1 MEMEKTCEF
10 CMLLKPVVYCEA
22 DAAHLCLSCDAKVH
36 SANALSNRHP
46 RTLVCEPCAHNLA
59 YIRCSDHQMFMCRD
73 CDRRHHDL
81 SSQHQ
86 RKVITSYMGS
96 PSAKDLAALW
106 GFGLKDLENNAPPD
120 QFISLS
126 NGRVNGAKV
135 TPKFVK
141 RSHSSAGGPSS
152 VSELNFTGP
161 VVSAEAEVG
170 STSNHTKALSL
181 RRRRENT
188 SLILQQ
194 ILDLERLQLTEGS
207 NNLKNGDSQNNVSS
221 LKNCTSWEMH
231 NKFDRLQSSLDLGPE
246 LLDWGSTHESPLSE
260 SFSLPLPDGDS
271 FWECKSPIQS
281 SQLWPQNLQDLGAY
295 AELERFDNSNM
306 PDVDLTFQNFEE
318 LFGEEQDLNNTLLEE
333 DMTCSSMENDSSID
347 RSDYSF
353 VKRVKDI
360 STASSVRTG
369 KSTHFGQGHGEHIP
383 TIKDC
388 PPPIRTNFSL
398 LSFSASRLS
407 SESSG
412 NEYLDSP
419 AANEQEVSCNSQLDS
434 KENLLPTHK
443 EKKKARLSVFRY
455 EKQARNTPRRA
466 RTNLKKQSIRGQVL
480 KVHCYQ
486 SDALNM
492 SRSF

>member
-46 RTLVCEPCAHNLA
+46 RTLVCEQCGHSLA

-81 SSQHQ
+81 SSQHP
-86 RKVITSYMGS
+86 RKVITSYVGS

-106 GFGLKDLENNAPPD
+106 GFGLKDLENTAPPD
-120 QFISLS
+120 QFISML
-126 NGRVNGAKV
+126 NGKVNGAKV
-135 TPKFVK
+135 TPKFFK
-141 RSHSSAGGPSS
+141 HSHSSARGSSS
-152 VSELNFTGP
+152 VSELDFTGP
-161 VVSAEAEVG
+161 VVSAESELG
-170 STSNHTKALSL
+170 STSNYTKALCL
-181 RRRRENT
+181 RKKQENT

-194 ILDLERLQLTEGS
+194 ILDLEKLQLAEGS
-207 NNLKNGDSQNNVSS
+207 NNLTRGESQNSVSS

-231 NKFDRLQSSLDLGPE
+231 NKVDRLHSSLDLGPE
-246 LLDWGSTHESPLSE
+246 LLDWDCTHESPVAE
-260 SFSLPLPDGDS
+260 SFPLPLPDVDS
-271 FWECKSPIQS
+271 FWECKSPVQS

-295 AELERFDNSNM
+295 AELECFDNSNM

-318 LFGEEQDLNNTLLEE
+318 LFGEEQDLNDTLVEE
-333 DMTCSSMENDSSID
+333 DMICSSMENDSSID
-347 RSDYSF
+347 RSDYRY
-353 VKRVKDI
+353 VKKVEDI
-360 STASSVRTG
+360 STDSSVRTG
-369 KSTHFGQGHGEHIP
+369 QSTHFGQGRSEHIP

-388 PPPIRTNFSL
+388 PPPIRTNFSS

-412 NEYLDSP
+412 NEYVVSP
-419 AANEQEVSCNSQLDS
+419 AANDQEVSCNSQVDG
-434 KENLLPTHK
+434 KENLLARHK
-443 EKKKARLSVFRY
+443 EKKKTRLY
-455 EKQARNTPRRA
+455 EKQARNTPRKA

-480 KVHCYQ
+480 
-486 SDALNM
+486 SSL
-492 SRSF
+492 S

>member
-46 RTLVCEPCAHNLA
+46 RTLVCESCGHNLA
-59 YIRCSDHQMFMCRD
+59 YIRCSDHQTFMCRD

-96 PSAKDLAALW
+96 PSAKYLAALW
-106 GFGLKDLENNAPPD
+106 GFGLKDLENATPPD
-120 QFISLS
+120 QFISTS
-126 NGRVNGAKV
+126 NGKVNGAKV
-135 TPKFVK
+135 TPKSFK
-141 RSHSSAGGPSS
+141 RSHSSPGGSS
-152 VSELNFTGP
+152 LASELDFTGL
-161 VVSAEAEVG
+161 VVSPESEVG
-170 STSNHTKALSL
+170 STSNYTKALCL
-181 RRRRENT
+181 RKWRENN

-207 NNLKNGDSQNNVSS
+207 NNLSSGESLNNVSS
-221 LKNCTSWEMH
+221 LKNY
-231 NKFDRLQSSLDLGPE
+231 
-246 LLDWGSTHESPLSE
+246 
-260 SFSLPLPDGDS
+260 GDS
-271 FWECKSPIQS
+271 FWECKSPVQS

-295 AELERFDNSNM
+295 AELECFDNSNM

-318 LFGEEQDLNNTLLEE
+318 LFDEEQDLNNTLLEE

-347 RSDYSF
+347 RSDYSY
-353 VKRVKDI
+353 VKKDI
-360 STASSVRTG
+360 STASSVHTG
-369 KSTHFGQGHGEHIP
+369 QSTHFGQGHGEHIP

-388 PPPIRTNFSL
+388 PPPIRTNFSS

-407 SESSG
+407 IESSG
-412 NEYLDSP
+412 NEYVDSP
-419 AANEQEVSCNSQLDS
+419 AANEEEVSCNSQMDS
-434 KENLLPTHK
+434 KENLLAMHK

-466 RTNLKKQSIRGQVL
+466 RTNLKKQPIRGQVL
-480 KVHCYQ
+480 KAHCYE
-486 SDALNM
+486 SDAINM

>member
-46 RTLVCEPCAHNLA
+46 RTLVCEPCGFNLA

-73 CDRRHHDL
+73 CDRRHHDDL

-86 RKVITSYMGS
+86 RKVITCYMGS

-106 GFGLKDLENNAPPD
+106 GFGLKDLENTPPD
-120 QFISLS
+120 QFISTA
-126 NGRVNGAKV
+126 NGKVNGAKV

-141 RSHSSAGGPSS
+141 RSHSSAGG
-152 VSELNFTGP
+152 
-161 VVSAEAEVG
+161 SAESEVG
-170 STSNHTKALSL
+170 STSNYTKAFCLL
-181 RRRRENT
+181 KRRENT

-207 NNLKNGDSQNNVSS
+207 NNLTSGESKNNLSS
-221 LKNCTSWEMH
+221 LKNGASWDMH
-231 NKFDRLQSSLDLGPE
+231 NKFERLQKSLDLGPE
-246 LLDWGSTHESPLSE
+246 LQDWGSTHESSVAGSFPLS
-260 SFSLPLPDGDS
+260 LPDGDS
-271 FWECKSPIQS
+271 FWECKSPVQS

-295 AELERFDNSNM
+295 AELECFDNSNM

-333 DMTCSSMENDSSID
+333 DMTCSYMDNNLPID
-347 RSDYSF
+347 RSDYSY

-360 STASSVRTG
+360 SKASSVHTAQ
-369 KSTHFGQGHGEHIP
+369 STHFGQGHSEHIP

-388 PPPIRTNFSL
+388 PPPIRTNFSS

-412 NEYLDSP
+412 NEYADSP
-419 AANEQEVSCNSQLDS
+419 TANEQEVSCNSQIDS
-434 KENLLPTHK
+434 KENLLAMHK
-443 EKKKARLSVFRY
+443 EKKKARLY

-466 RTNLKKQSIRGQVL
+466 RTNLKKQPIRGRVL
-480 KVHCYQ
+480 KAHSYE
-486 SDALNM
+486 SDAVTM
-492 SRSF
+492 S

>member
-1 MEMEKTCEF
+1 MEMEKACEF

-46 RTLVCEPCAHNLA
+46 RTLVCECCGHNPA
-59 YIRCSDHQMFMCRD
+59 YIRCSDHQTFMCRD
-73 CDRRHHDL
+73 CDRCHHDL

-106 GFGLKDLENNAPPD
+106 GFGLKDLENATPPD
-120 QFISLS
+120 QFISTS
-126 NGRVNGAKV
+126 NGKANGAKV
-135 TPKFVK
+135 TPKKFK
-141 RSHSSAGGPSS
+141 RSLSSPGGSS
-152 VSELNFTGP
+152 LASELDFTGL
-161 VVSAEAEVG
+161 VVSPESEVG
-170 STSNHTKALSL
+170 STSYYTKALCL
-181 RRRRENT
+181 RKRRENT

-207 NNLKNGDSQNNVSS
+207 NNLTSGESRNNVSS
-221 LKNCTSWEMH
+221 LKNCTSWNMH
-231 NKFDRLQSSLDLGPE
+231 NKFDCLQSSLDLGPE
-246 LLDWGSTHESPLSE
+246 LQDWGSTHESPVAE
-260 SFSLPLPDGDS
+260 SFPLPLPDGDS
-271 FWECKSPIQS
+271 FWECKSPVQS

-295 AELERFDNSNM
+295 AELECFDNSNM

-318 LFGEEQDLNNTLLEE
+318 LFSEEQDLNNTLLEE
-333 DMTCSSMENDSSID
+333 DMTCSSLENDSSID
-347 RSDYSF
+347 RSDYSY
-353 VKRVKDI
+353 VKKDL
-360 STASSVRTG
+360 STASSVRAG
-369 KSTHFGQGHGEHIP
+369 QSTHFGQGHGEQIP
-383 TIKDC
+383 MIKDC
-388 PPPIRTNFSL
+388 PPPIRTNFSS

-412 NEYLDSP
+412 NEYVDSP
-419 AANEQEVSCNSQLDS
+419 AANDQEVSCNSQMDS
-434 KENLLPTHK
+434 KENLLAMHK
-443 EKKKARLSVFRY
+443 EKKKARLAVFRY

-466 RTNLKKQSIRGQVL
+466 RTNLKKQPIRGQVL
-480 KVHCYQ
+480 KAHCYE